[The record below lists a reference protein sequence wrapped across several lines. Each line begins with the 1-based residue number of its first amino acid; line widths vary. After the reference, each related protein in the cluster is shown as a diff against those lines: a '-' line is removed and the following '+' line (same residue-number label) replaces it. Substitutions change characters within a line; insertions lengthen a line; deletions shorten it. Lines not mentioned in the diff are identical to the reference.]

1 MLLLTFSCYS
11 FNMYRIWHENTSFVL
26 DVTHTLS
33 FCIFLFCLVEA
44 YQFYWSFQIIH
55 FLTLN
60 FSWLLV
66 YIIDFYSIYFFFFLC
81 KMDLICSTF
90 SRFLKYI
97 IDLELSSFHI
107 EIFKA
112 ITFPLNTALTLYHQV
127 WRIVF
132 SISLLKMLSNFHGNV
147 F

>member
-1 MLLLTFSCYS
+1 MTWKYIICSWCYS
-11 FNMYRIWHENTSFVL
+11 HSLFLYFLILSSRSLSILLVLSNNPLFNSKLFLVACLYHWFL
-26 DVTHTLS
+26 LY
-33 FCIFLFCLVEA
+33 IFL
-44 YQFYWSFQIIH
+44 
-55 FLTLN
+55 
-60 FSWLLV
+60 
-66 YIIDFYSIYFFFFLC
+66 FFLC

-107 EIFKA
+107 EILKV

-127 WRIVF
+127 WHIVF